1 MRALRV
7 GVNSSRRREHREKL
21 RDEGVRLGLVRW
33 CLDARS
39 VIRTLP
45 TAGTTAT
52 SSPMLALV
60 MSGLSSRC
68 VHLGLESTRAVGACT
83 GEKLRD
89 EGVRLG
95 LVRWCTL
102 VSRCTERH

>member
-1 MRALRV
+1 MLALV
-7 GVNSSRRREHREKL
+7 MSGLSSRCVHLGLESTRAVGASTEKL

-45 TAGTTAT
+45 TTGTTAT

-68 VHLGLESTRAVGACT
+68 VHLGLGSTRAVGA
-83 GEKLRD
+83 
-89 EGVRLG
+89 
-95 LVRWCTL
+95 
-102 VSRCTERH
+102 STEVA

>member
-1 MRALRV
+1 MLMLV
-7 GVNSSRRREHREKL
+7 MSGLSSRCVHLGLESTRAVGACTGEKL

-60 MSGLSSRC
+60 MSGLSSQC
-68 VHLGLESTRAVGACT
+68 VHLGLESTRAVGAST
-83 GEKLRD
+83 
-89 EGVRLG
+89 VIA
-95 LVRWCTL
+95 
-102 VSRCTERH
+102 